1 MAKIRKIR
9 INCALDMQREIEE
22 LFFLAKMNGDI
33 KQAAY
38 LCQVWISCEGYAEK
52 AREKTRTERTSLD
65 DLVDILGDMRAQYI
79 ANTNNITEEE
89 NNE

>member
-1 MAKIRKIR
+1 MVKKRKTR

-22 LFFLAKMNGDI
+22 LFFLAKMNGNI

-52 AREKTRTERTSLD
+52 EREKTRTERTSLD
-65 DLVDILGDMRAQYI
+65 DLVDILGDMRAKFF
-79 ANTNNITEEE
+79 ATNNITGEE
-89 NNE
+89 NDE